1 MGVLLFILAAPF
13 RWEWGT
19 CAVGPRLEYNT
30 DETNT
35 MLEVIRYQVLLA
47 CDWEE
52 GDDDEWDDDEER
64 SSSYRRPPRPLCRY
78 REPREGHRT
87 GLWWLCKDPPS
98 DDDFEPPRHSDLGS
112 SFEPF
117 AGVTSLQKRVLDYY
131 TENGSGGDGCT
142 TASVAASLGLDIG
155 QVKAA
160 VEFLSSRHDLH
171 STIDED
177 HHRSIYL
184 PKKLRRH
191 VDSD

>member
-1 MGVLLFILAAPF
+1 MRHKFFAA
-13 RWEWGT
+13 
-19 CAVGPRLEYNT
+19 
-30 DETNT
+30 
-35 MLEVIRYQVLLA
+35 
-47 CDWEE
+47 
-52 GDDDEWDDDEER
+52 
-64 SSSYRRPPRPLCRY
+64 
-78 REPREGHRT
+78 T
-87 GLWWLCKDPPS
+87 GLLVLCGFLLSALTGCITSQGPFLGYAGIPIPVLPYWQKGKEDEHWFHERYGRAPILGPLTADTPDIGMDPPS
-98 DDDFEPPRHSDLGS
+98 DDDFEPPRHSGGGGS

-142 TASVAASLGLDIG
+142 TASVAASLGLDLG

>member
-1 MGVLLFILAAPF
+1 MLPSPKITTRF
-13 RWEWGT
+13 R
-19 CAVGPRLEYNT
+19 
-30 DETNT
+30 
-35 MLEVIRYQVLLA
+35 
-47 CDWEE
+47 
-52 GDDDEWDDDEER
+52 
-64 SSSYRRPPRPLCRY
+64 SCRA
-78 REPREGHRT
+78 EAGNWS
-87 GLWWLCKDPPS
+87 GFAD
-98 DDDFEPPRHSDLGS
+98 
-112 SFEPF
+112 F

>member
-1 MGVLLFILAAPF
+1 
-13 RWEWGT
+13 
-19 CAVGPRLEYNT
+19 
-30 DETNT
+30 
-35 MLEVIRYQVLLA
+35 MLEVIRHHVLLA

-52 GDDDEWDDDEER
+52 EDEDEWDDDER
-64 SSSYRRPPRPLCRY
+64 DSSFGKPPRPLRRY

-87 GLWWLCKDPPS
+87 GLWWLGKDPPS
-98 DDDFEPPRHSDLGS
+98 DDDFEPPRHSGGGS

-160 VEFLSSRHDLH
+160 VEFLSSEHHLH

-184 PKKLRRH
+184 PKKSRRH